1 VVFGTPGACGVEVAD
16 QRESVAVSDEVHRSR
31 RWALRADPRSAI
43 RTAVIWDA
51 LDALLDERVDV
62 TGGTSLD
69 IIDLGGG
76 TGGFAVP
83 IAQRGHR
90 VTVVEPSP
98 DAIAAL
104 QRRVDER
111 GLADRVQ
118 AVQGDESAL
127 VGIVGEEKAD
137 LVLLHGVLEHVEDP
151 AATIAAC
158 LAVLRPA
165 GYASL
170 LVAQRLGAVVARVL
184 SGRFTQALDLLN
196 APDGSLGQHDVMPR
210 RFDEAAIQQL
220 LAPLPGHV
228 VALHGVRIFTD
239 LLPGVLVDG
248 DPEAAEALLT
258 LEREVSDPAR
268 HPELVALA
276 SHLHVVIRKSAATDE
291 ADEPDADHTVS
302 RG

>member
-1 VVFGTPGACGVEVAD
+1 M
-16 QRESVAVSDEVHRSR
+16 SDEIHRSR
-31 RWALRADPRSAI
+31 RWAMRADPRSAI

-51 LDALLDERVDV
+51 LDALLDDRLEA

-69 IIDLGGG
+69 IVDLGGG

-111 GLADRVQ
+111 GLGDRVQ

-127 VGIVGEEKAD
+127 LGIVGEEKAD

-151 AATIAAC
+151 AGSVRAS
-158 LAVLRPA
+158 LAVLRPG

-170 LVAQRLGAVVARVL
+170 LVAQRLGAVLARVL

-196 APDGSLGQHDVMPR
+196 APDGSLGPYDIMPR
-210 RFDEAAIQQL
+210 RFDEAAVQGL
-220 LAPLPGHV
+220 LAGLPGRV
-228 VALHGVRIFTD
+228 MAVHGVRIFTD

-258 LEREVSDPAR
+258 LERAVSDHAR

-276 SHLHVVIRKSAATDE
+276 SHLHVVVRRLGPDDSAPADPASTD
-291 ADEPDADHTVS
+291 
-302 RG
+302 